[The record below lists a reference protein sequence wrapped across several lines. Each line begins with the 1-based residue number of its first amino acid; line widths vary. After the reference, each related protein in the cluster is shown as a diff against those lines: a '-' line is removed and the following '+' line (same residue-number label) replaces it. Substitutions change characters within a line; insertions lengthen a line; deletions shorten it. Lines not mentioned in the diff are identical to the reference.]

1 MNRRIPIL
9 SIIIISGLIIYF
21 SVTNKY
27 SNDNLIVQG
36 DVEISVEEFQKRLN
50 LTPQLAN
57 EENKKE
63 SLARDLIV
71 EFILSRVWDDS
82 EKGNNQFINK
92 FRDSIFKEAVY
103 ESVLENEISDQVII
117 NEEELRDY
125 YNKIRELRT
134 VEFWTFSSS
143 DSAQIYFNNKV
154 NETTYSKIS
163 YYNSDEKSLEYG
175 ESVPAVENSIWPLG
189 ISEISKPIKVDDLYY
204 IFQLIK
210 IDKHPKYGQQPYGY
224 WKESISKKLKRKKE
238 NLILNNFLVQILKD
252 KTFRIE
258 KRIYDPLIDILSDYL
273 VVVDSLARYKALS
286 LDNVPIGLEMYLD
299 QPVVLFKN
307 GQSWTTRELMMKLYF
322 SPYPIN
328 FKSDKHLRSGFGQL
342 IRKLV
347 LLDAVAEYGINRNY
361 SSDNNVVSQ
370 VSMWENHIKAQ
381 KFYSDIFNS
390 IQIDSS
396 EIMKEYSLNKKNYK
410 VPETRRIRETT
421 FDSMSVANE
430 YVSSLKNKIL
440 YESYPA
446 VKSSIVLVNRY
457 SYGEVGKLTFQLDI
471 GQIRGPIPSGDNR
484 YSVIELMDVLPSEY
498 IPIDTVFSSIEVSIK
513 EKRVNALIKEIVE
526 KNSSTLRIQI
536 YSDKLKLI
544 KSIPGNLLVK
554 KSHFPNRFV
563 VPQTRK
569 FPELTLWYQL
579 LSK

>member
-1 MNRRIPIL
+1 MNRRISIL

-21 SVTNKY
+21 SVTYKY
-27 SNDNLIVQG
+27 SNNNLIIQG
-36 DVEISVEEFQKRLN
+36 DLEISVEEFQKRLN
-50 LTPQLAN
+50 LTPQLEN
-57 EENKKE
+57 EHNKKE

-71 EFILSRVWDDS
+71 ELILSRVWDES

-103 ESVLENEISDQVII
+103 ESVLEAEISDQVII
-117 NEEELRDY
+117 NDEELMDY

-143 DSAQIYFNNKV
+143 DSAEYYFNNKV
-154 NETTYSKIS
+154 NEPTYSKIS
-163 YYNSDEKSLEYG
+163 NNNSDEKSLEYG
-175 ESVPAVENSIWPLG
+175 ESLPAVENSIWPLG
-189 ISEISKPIKVDDLYY
+189 ISEVSKPIKVDDLYY
-204 IFQLIK
+204 VFQLKK
-210 IDKHPKYGQQPYGY
+210 IDNHPKYGQQPYGY
-224 WKESISKKLKRKKE
+224 WKDNISKRLKRKKE
-238 NLILNNFLVQILKD
+238 NIVLNNLLVEVLKD

-258 KRIYDPLIDILSDYL
+258 KTIYDPLIDILSDYL
-273 VVVDSLARYKALS
+273 VVVDSLTRNKSLS
-286 LDNVPIGLEMYLD
+286 LENVPIGLEMFLD
-299 QPVVLFKN
+299 QPVVLFMN

-361 SSDNNVVSQ
+361 SSNNNVLSQ

-381 KFYSDIFNS
+381 KFYSDTFNS

-396 EIMKEYSLNKKNYK
+396 EIIKEYSLNKKNYM

-440 YESYPA
+440 YQNYPTE
-446 VKSSIVLVNRY
+446 KSSIVLVNQY

-471 GQIRGPIPSGDNR
+471 GQIGGPILNGDNHF
-484 YSVIELMDVLPSEY
+484 SVIELMDVLPSEY
-498 IPIDTVFSSIEVSIK
+498 IPVDTVFSSIEVSIK
-513 EKRVNALIKEIVE
+513 EKKVSALIKEIVE
-526 KNSSTLRIQI
+526 NHSSSLRIQI
-536 YSDKLKLI
+536 SSDKLKSI
-544 KSIPGNLLVK
+544 KSIPGNFLVK

-579 LSK
+579 LSE

>member
-1 MNRRIPIL
+1 MNRRISIL

-21 SVTNKY
+21 SVTYKY
-27 SNDNLIVQG
+27 SNNNLIIQG
-36 DVEISVEEFQKRLN
+36 DLEISVEEFQKRLN
-50 LTPQLAN
+50 LTPQLEN
-57 EENKKE
+57 EHNKKE

-71 EFILSRVWDDS
+71 ELILSRVWDES

-103 ESVLENEISDQVII
+103 ESVLEAEISDQVII
-117 NEEELRDY
+117 NDEELIDY

-134 VEFWTFSSS
+134 VEFRTFSSF
-143 DSAQIYFNNKV
+143 DSAEYYFNNKV
-154 NETTYSKIS
+154 NEATYSKIS
-163 YYNSDEKSLEYG
+163 NNNSDEKSLEYG
-175 ESVPAVENSIWPLG
+175 ESLPAVENSIWPLG
-189 ISEISKPIKVDDLYY
+189 ISEVSKPIKVDDLYY
-204 IFQLIK
+204 VFQLKK
-210 IDKHPKYGQQPYGY
+210 IDNHPKYGQQPYGY
-224 WKESISKKLKRKKE
+224 WKDSISKRLKRKKE
-238 NLILNNFLVQILKD
+238 NIVLNNLLVEVLKD

-258 KRIYDPLIDILSDYL
+258 KTIFDPLIDILSDYL
-273 VVVDSLARYKALS
+273 VVVDSLTRNKSLS
-286 LDNVPIGLEMYLD
+286 LENVPIGLEMFLD
-299 QPVVLFKN
+299 QPVVLFMN

-361 SSDNNVVSQ
+361 SSNNNVLSQ

-381 KFYSDIFNS
+381 KFYSDTFNS

-396 EIMKEYSLNKKNYK
+396 EIIKEYSLNKKNYM

-421 FDSMSVANE
+421 FDSMNVANA

-440 YESYPA
+440 YQNYPTE
-446 VKSSIVLVNRY
+446 KSSIVLVNQY

-471 GQIRGPIPSGDNR
+471 GQIGGPILNGDNHF
-484 YSVIELMDVLPSEY
+484 SVIELMDVLPSEY
-498 IPIDTVFSSIEVSIK
+498 IPVDTVFSSIEVSIK
-513 EKRVNALIKEIVE
+513 EKKVSALIKEIVE
-526 KNSSTLRIQI
+526 NHSSSLRIQI
-536 YSDKLKLI
+536 SSDKLKSI
-544 KSIPGNLLVK
+544 KSIPGNFLVK

-579 LSK
+579 LSE

>member
-1 MNRRIPIL
+1 MNRRISIL

-21 SVTNKY
+21 SVTYKY
-27 SNDNLIVQG
+27 SNNNLIIQG
-36 DVEISVEEFQKRLN
+36 DLEISFEEFQKRLN
-50 LTPQLAN
+50 LTPQLEN
-57 EENKKE
+57 EHNKKE

-71 EFILSRVWDDS
+71 ELILSRVWDES

-103 ESVLENEISDQVII
+103 ESVLEAEISDQVII
-117 NEEELRDY
+117 NDEELMDY

-143 DSAQIYFNNKV
+143 DSAEYYFNNKV
-154 NETTYSKIS
+154 NEPTYSKIS
-163 YYNSDEKSLEYG
+163 NNNSDEKSLEYG
-175 ESVPAVENSIWPLG
+175 ESLPAVENSIWPLG
-189 ISEISKPIKVDDLYY
+189 ISEVSKPIKVDDLYY
-204 IFQLIK
+204 VFQLKK
-210 IDKHPKYGQQPYGY
+210 IDNHPKYGQQAYGY
-224 WKESISKKLKRKKE
+224 WKDSISKRLKRKKE
-238 NLILNNFLVQILKD
+238 NIVLNNLLVEVLKD

-258 KRIYDPLIDILSDYL
+258 KTIYDPLIDILSDYL
-273 VVVDSLARYKALS
+273 VVVDSLTRNKSLS
-286 LDNVPIGLEMYLD
+286 LENVPIGLEMFLD
-299 QPVVLFKN
+299 QPVVLFMN

-361 SSDNNVVSQ
+361 SSNNNVLSQ

-381 KFYSDIFNS
+381 KFYSDTFNS

-396 EIMKEYSLNKKNYK
+396 EIIKEYSLNKKNYM

-440 YESYPA
+440 YQNYPTE
-446 VKSSIVLVNRY
+446 KSSIVLVNQY

-471 GQIRGPIPSGDNR
+471 GQIGGPILNGDNHF
-484 YSVIELMDVLPSEY
+484 SVIELMDVLPSEY
-498 IPIDTVFSSIEVSIK
+498 IPVDTVFSSIEVSIK
-513 EKRVNALIKEIVE
+513 EKKVSALIKEIVE
-526 KNSSTLRIQI
+526 NHSSSLRIQI
-536 YSDKLKLI
+536 SSDKLKSI
-544 KSIPGNLLVK
+544 KSIPGNFLVK

-579 LSK
+579 LSE